1 METVQF
7 MQITANV
14 EAPTTYMALGA
25 VLAVLVFLT
34 LWREM
39 ATTNTSEF
47 FPRSIAALTFV
58 ASRVLVIIFT
68 AALVDDHASPPLL
81 YVFLNLVCLYLAAG
95 SIPDAIR
102 EAESWQSDSPFTA
115 PEDDGSRDSRRA
127 LNYQVAI
134 FGLLGALVYIV
145 VPRVGGDA
153 SFGGF
158 LNMVFMAAT
167 IRVVIELFRLAR
179 SSRSELRYTLMA
191 LVGSLSVSWILVV
204 AASAFKGAMALH
216 LLQGARAADIFA
228 LVTGLFSL
236 QSTYVIQ
243 GFHHRAA
250 ADTNREEAEKAKA
263 ELKLMNEV
271 ASDLYEDS
279 SSMIQRQQERFRSL
293 MGRVDSLEKILQI
306 GISIQRTK
314 DLQELLQ
321 MVSQLVHEELG
332 FRTVIMRLLN
342 ERTQSFETKAYV
354 GLNADAEDAVMSHR
368 LPVAEYE
375 QMIEPRFR
383 ISRSYFLKNL
393 TPADTPP
400 PGPPQEM
407 EIAEGSALV
416 SDHWSEIDRLIV
428 PLYDDTDGGS
438 TLGYISV
445 EEPENADIS
454 MVDAID
460 NLESIATLAVTA
472 IRNARYYEEVGE
484 KNEKL
489 RLYAEKLTNLNQM
502 KSNFVATVSHEF
514 RTPLTSIKAY
524 CETLLKNA
532 DNVDRNILKEFLVV
546 IDEESDRLID
556 LIEDILDFSQMES
569 GAIKFERAPCDMN
582 EMVELATGELQR
594 NFERKD
600 ITVHH
605 VLPDPPVRV
614 RAERE
619 LMKQLLVNLLHNAS
633 KFTPEQ
639 GDVWVRLEDET
650 VSARIIVEDNGI
662 GVPEDQIE
670 TIFDH
675 FHQVDSGAT
684 REYGGTG
691 MGLAL
696 CKNIVD
702 WHDGKIW
709 VENLPGRGA
718 RFVVVIPKKQVI
730 VRNHVLN
737 LEGTLR
743 RFEVERY
750 LEVLVEMVAE
760 LMNAKNASLM
770 MLDRAAGELRI
781 ESALGMDHEVVEHGR
796 VKLGEGISGRVA
808 QENRS
813 YLVEDIDR
821 DTRVQM
827 RNNDYVYD
835 SRSFLSVPIAV
846 EGEVLGVI
854 NVANPAIKDAFEQSD
869 CQLLEMFAGRMAL
882 ALRKLSTFTDS
893 SGEFE
898 SVRVA
903 FKSMLDA
910 RRYVDDN
917 SATNIATVLADVAR
931 RMGLT
936 VEETTTLRYVFA
948 VYDLGLA
955 HIGYNIIKSPGQLSA
970 AERKSVEQHTII
982 GTDMLKPIEMSATV
996 RDAVLYHHENFDGSG
1011 YPGRLAG
1018 EAIPILARVIRVADT
1033 FRALVSHRPYQK
1045 QYSIKEA
1052 TDVLRQRSGSY
1063 FDPAIVRVFVES
1075 VKANAGLF
1083 ESGGNK
1089 SAAKKK
1095 SKKKAAVETIK

>member
-1 METVQF
+1 MQTGQF
-7 MQITANV
+7 MQIAANI
-14 EAPTTYMALGA
+14 EAPTTYMALGS
-25 VLAVLVFLT
+25 VLVVLVFLT

-39 ATTNTSEF
+39 ATTNTSKF
-47 FPRSIAALTFV
+47 FPRSIGVLAFV

-68 AALVDDHASPPLL
+68 AALVDDHAPPPLL

-95 SIPDAIR
+95 AIPDAIQASQGR
-102 EAESWQSDSPFTA
+102 TSNVELAPSD
-115 PEDDGSRDSRRA
+115 EDGNRDTRRS

-145 VPRVGGDA
+145 VPRIGGDA
-153 SFGGF
+153 SLGSF

-191 LVGSLSVSWILVV
+191 LVVSFSASWMLVV
-204 AASAFKGAMALH
+204 AASAFKGSMALH
-216 LLQGARAADIFA
+216 MLQGARAADIFA
-228 LVTGLFSL
+228 LVTGLFAL

-243 GFHHRAA
+243 GFRHRAA
-250 ADTNREEAEKAKA
+250 ANSIRKEAEKAKA

-279 SSMIQRQQERFRSL
+279 SSMIQRQQERFRNL

-314 DLQELLQ
+314 DLKELLQ
-321 MVSQLVHEELG
+321 MVSELIHDELG

-342 ERTQSFETKAYV
+342 DRTQSFETKAYV
-354 GLNADAEDAVMSHR
+354 GLNADAQDAVMNHR
-368 LPVAEYE
+368 LPVTEYE

-393 TPADTPP
+393 APEDTPP
-400 PGPPQEM
+400 PGPVPEM
-407 EIAEGSALV
+407 EITEGSALV

-428 PLYDDTDGGS
+428 PLYDDTDGGN
-438 TLGYISV
+438 TVGYISV
-445 EEPENADIS
+445 EEPKNSDIS

-472 IRNARYYEEVGE
+472 IRNARYYEEVAE

-489 RLYAEKLTNLNQM
+489 RIYAEKLTNLNQM

-532 DNVDRNILKEFLVV
+532 DKVDRNILKEFLVV
-546 IDEESDRLID
+546 IDEESNRLMA

-569 GAIKFERAPCDMN
+569 GAIKFERAPCNLN
-582 EMVELATGELQR
+582 EIVDLATTELSK
-594 NFERKD
+594 NFERKE
-600 ITVHH
+600 IHVHA
-605 VLPDPPVRV
+605 VVPDTKVRV

-633 KFTPEQ
+633 KFTPDK

-662 GVPEDQIE
+662 GVPVDQIE
-670 TIFDH
+670 SIFDH

-691 MGLAL
+691 MGLAI

-770 MLDRAAGELRI
+770 MLDHAVGELRI

-827 RNNDYVYD
+827 RNNDYIYD

-846 EGEVLGVI
+846 EDHVLGVI
-854 NVANPAIKDAFEQSD
+854 NVANPVLKETFEQSD

-882 ALRKLSTFTDS
+882 ALSKLSSFTDA

-917 SATNIATVLADVAR
+917 STTNLTVVLKDVAR

-936 VEETTTLRYVFA
+936 VDETTTLRYVFA

-955 HIGYNIIKSPGQLSA
+955 HVGYNIIKQPGQLTE

-1018 EAIPILARVIRVADT
+1018 EEIPVLARIIRVADT

-1045 QYSIKEA
+1045 QYSVKEA

-1075 VKANAGLF
+1075 VKANAKLF
-1083 ESGGNK
+1083 EKKQRKG
-1089 SAAKKK
+1089 AAKKK
-1095 SKKKAAVETIK
+1095 AVVETVT